1 MNQFKRIQAIDKDT
15 GEVLGNT
22 LLGINEELIL
32 DTKRKITDKQKNF
45 LNNRSEFK
53 SLCNHLGGYV
63 HMIYC
68 KNDILFNKI
77 NIDKANISR
86 IIYLAT
92 YLDYNNRNEGQ
103 LVISK
108 QYNKVVPMDKTT
120 VKSVLRLNDSTF
132 KRFLK
137 DVIENDLLYEKNKI
151 FYINTKYFNKGNVN
165 GLPKDSS
172 YCRLFVTTIQDL
184 YDISPT
190 SKHKVLANVFQLI
203 PYIHYSSNIICHNPN
218 CNETETLAMSLED
231 IGKKLNIS
239 EDKGNLSKFKR
250 ELESF
255 KINID
260 GRDCRIFKHVRLTD
274 GNFFVVNPYVIYSGD
289 NVEQLREI
297 MDTYF
302 FRDER

>member
-1 MNQFKRIQAIDKDT
+1 MNYKRIVAVDADT
-15 GEVLGNT
+15 GEIFGNA
-22 LLGINEELIL
+22 LLGKNEEIVL
-32 DTKRKITDKQKNF
+32 DVKKKITDKQKNF
-45 LNNRSEFK
+45 LNNKNEFK

-68 KNDILFNKI
+68 KNDVLFNKI

-103 LVISK
+103 LVINK
-108 QYNKVVPMDKTT
+108 QYNKVVPMDRIT
-120 VKSVLRLNDSTF
+120 VKSVLKLSDRAF
-132 KRFLK
+132 AYFLK
-137 DVIENDLLYEKNKI
+137 DVKENNLLYEKDKKY
-151 FYINTKYFNKGNVN
+151 YINTEYFNKGNIN
-165 GLPKDSS
+165 GLPKDNS

-203 PYIHYSSNIICHNPN
+203 PYIHYSSNILCHNPN
-218 CNETETLAMSLED
+218 CNEAEILPMSLED

>member
-1 MNQFKRIQAIDKDT
+1 MNYKRIVAIDKDT
-15 GEVLGNT
+15 GEVLSNA
-22 LLGINEELIL
+22 LLGSNEELIL
-32 DTKRKITDKQKNF
+32 DTKKKLTDKQKGF
-45 LNNRSEFK
+45 LKNRNEFK
-53 SLCNHLGGYV
+53 TLSNHLGGYV

-68 KNDILFNKI
+68 KNDILFNRI

-103 LVISK
+103 LVIK
-108 QYNKVVPMDKTT
+108 KHNNKIVPMDRIT
-120 VKSVLRLNDSTF
+120 VKSVLKLNDSTF

-137 DVIENDLLYEKNKI
+137 DMKENNLLYETDKK
-151 FYINTKYFNKGNVN
+151 FFINTEYFNKGNIN

-172 YCRLFVTTIQDL
+172 YCRLFISTIQDL
-184 YDISPT
+184 YDISKT

-218 CNETETLAMSLED
+218 CNEDEICSMSLEE
-231 IGKKLNIS
+231 IGKLLNIS
-239 EDKGNLSKFKR
+239 DDKGNLSKFKR

-255 KINID
+255 IINID

-289 NVEQLREI
+289 NVEQLRSI